1 MFPLKVFKGKRKVF
15 RLLGRSLKGK
25 LSDNYAAKMK
35 ENQLAF
41 FFILETVGLFRFL
54 VLILRFLEL
63 RHFSKE
69 IDQRRI
75 KNWHNLCCINKN
87 KI

>member
-1 MFPLKVFKGKRKVF
+1 
-15 RLLGRSLKGK
+15 
-25 LSDNYAAKMK
+25 MK
-35 ENQLAF
+35 ENQLAI
-41 FFILETVGLFRFL
+41 FFILETVDLFLFL

-63 RHFSKE
+63 RYFFEKTW
-69 IDQRRI
+69 QRMI